1 MAEQLSDRFF
11 SFNMRTLLLIFFLLP
26 GLNTQVF
33 AQYSVAASIRP
44 LQLIAAA
51 ITEEISQPQ
60 LVMDGSQDPHHPSL
74 RPSQRRAMNQADIFL
89 WIGPQLETGMEPII
103 GELDAQILTVIKL
116 VGLTL
121 YPLNAGIDPHI
132 WLDTNNAGIIA
143 DALAANLIELDRDNE
158 TRYLQNLARFR
169 EGLKKLEKEL
179 GKILDP
185 DSFPAFAV
193 YHNGYQY
200 FEKQLGFSHLTSFTD
215 NEEVQPGIRR
225 VMEIKSVLDASNV
238 NCIVVDPSVN
248 SGNLHNQLE
257 RDSLRYISVD
267 VLAHDIPL
275 AADGYFQ
282 FMQKLA
288 ASFASCRD

>member
-1 MAEQLSDRFF
+1 
-11 SFNMRTLLLIFFLLP
+11 MRTLLLIIFLLP
-26 GLNTQVF
+26 GLNSQVF

-51 ITEEISQPQ
+51 ITEEVSQPQ

-74 RPSQRRAMNQADIFL
+74 RPSQRRTMNQADIFI
-89 WIGPQLETGMEPII
+89 WIGPQLETGMEAII
-103 GELDAQILTVIKL
+103 GELDALVMTVINLDGLTV
-116 VGLTL
+116 
-121 YPLNAGIDPHI
+121 YPLNASVDPHV
-132 WLDTNNAGIIA
+132 WLDSNNAGIIA
-143 DALAANLIELDRDNE
+143 DALAANLIELDHENE
-158 TRYLQNLARFR
+158 ARYLQNLARFR
-169 EGLKKLEKEL
+169 AGLKSLENEL
-179 GKILDP
+179 RKTVDP

-200 FEKQLGFSHLTSFTD
+200 FEKQLGLFHLTSFTD
-215 NEEVQPGIRR
+215 NEEIQPGIRR
-225 VMEIKSVLDASNV
+225 VMEIKSQLNARNV

-257 RDSLRYISVD
+257 RDSLHFISVD

-275 AADGYFQ
+275 SGDGYFQ

-288 ASFASCRD
+288 AKFASCRD

>member
-1 MAEQLSDRFF
+1 
-11 SFNMRTLLLIFFLLP
+11 MRTLLLIIFLLP

-51 ITEEISQPQ
+51 ITEEVSQPQ

-74 RPSQRRAMNQADIFL
+74 RPSQRRAMNQADIFI
-89 WIGPQLETGMEPII
+89 WIGPQLETGMEAII
-103 GELDAQILTVIKL
+103 GELDALVITVINLDGLTV
-116 VGLTL
+116 
-121 YPLNAGIDPHI
+121 YPLNASVDPHV
-132 WLDTNNAGIIA
+132 WLDSNNAGIIA
-143 DALAANLIELDRDNE
+143 DALAANLIELDRENE
-158 TRYLQNLARFR
+158 ARYLQNLARFR
-169 EGLKKLEKEL
+169 SGLKSLENEL
-179 GKILDP
+179 GKTVDP

-200 FEKQLGFSHLTSFTD
+200 FEKQLGLFHLTSFTD

-225 VMEIKSVLDASNV
+225 VMEIKSLLNASDV
-238 NCIVVDPSVN
+238 NCIVVDPAVN
-248 SGNLHNQLE
+248 SGNLQNQLE
-257 RDSLRYISVD
+257 RDNLRFISVD

-275 AADGYFQ
+275 SGDGYFQ

-288 ASFASCRD
+288 ANFASCRE